1 MPFPIPPLPLPNVD
15 CLRDI
20 TGLDGRHYIIDLAR
34 AFPPESPRGVPHL
47 STQEYSIGQ
56 KVFATYKSK
65 SKTTGSFQLA
75 TIVFV
80 HDPTNPNP
88 YVLQGERMYDV
99 IFQVDK
105 SLAFKVPQSK
115 IRNGQQSIFWRLL
128 RPEFVKHRGRSL
140 IEKYSTDSKI
150 HETSEGAVTYS
161 GFEVRGPSGRNIDPL
176 EGSVL
181 HSIDASKI
189 PSSATASAHISQSM
203 QEEGSSKNYGQF
215 REVRKIEGAQISCIE
230 RHEIPQHQQQQ
241 HYQQQQQQQQQQH
254 QHHSHIKEQQAPS
267 SSSCLPQSSSGAA
280 DTGYV
285 SSYTAAEQL
294 FEYQATPQSMNICDT
309 RNQNSTYD
317 SLYSAAD
324 EICSGASLRS
334 EETNSGYKTNS
345 YSSSS
350 EEYSHHYRN
359 IYHNRNYFNYD
370 NYMLHASSGGDSSIC
385 NRNIDDERGGIGDE
399 SCSSDGINQQLERM
413 TQMHMGSPHVLDAI
427 GAGSCITD
435 SMGRPVTSRIS
446 HLLGATLTA
455 HPLCSSSTPS
465 SRRLPSPST
474 SAPQGAYHTVKTEC
488 RNVAPEYSPSYV
500 AAEQLFGYQATA
512 PESAT
517 PLAQTASALTDD
529 KLLLN
534 GIRNGLVRSRSEDRS
549 TYSQV
554 TASSSI
560 IRALE
565 GASNGPISDTNSS
578 HDNNNNKTDEETSVM
593 TRMHDTP
600 TLIRSVG
607 ASEEPWQRRG
617 RSGSLDTASA
627 RARKRTQARL
637 LSVSNIAMKALE
649 GEGESS
655 KEQKADALVISGGV
669 ETILSSA
676 TSGLLIVCKG
686 DDRDTLHHRTVDI
699 GSQSSV
705 MPSEDMT
712 RSAASKDPP
721 PLSADSLS
729 AFSGAHMIV

>member
-1 MPFPIPPLPLPNVD
+1 MLRYVLSYPIPPLPLPNIN
-15 CLRDI
+15 CLPYI

-56 KVFATYKSK
+56 KVFATFKSK

-140 IEKYSTDSKI
+140 IEKYFTGSDI
-150 HETSEGAVTYS
+150 HETSEGAVTHS
-161 GFEVRGPSGRNIDPL
+161 GFEVRGSSRRNFDPL
-176 EGSVL
+176 EGSVQ
-181 HSIDASKI
+181 HSIDGSNV
-189 PSSATASAHISQSM
+189 PSSATASAHTTQFI
-203 QEEGSSKNYGQF
+203 QEEGSSKHYGQC
-215 REVRKIEGAQISCIE
+215 REVGKVMGAQVSCIK
-230 RHEIPQHQQQQ
+230 RHEVPQHQQQQ
-241 HYQQQQQQQQQQH
+241 QQH
-254 QHHSHIKEQQAPS
+254 HHHSHIKEQQAPS
-267 SSSCLPQSSSGAA
+267 SSSCPSASSSGAP

-285 SSYTAAEQL
+285 SSYTVAEQL
-294 FEYQATPQSMNICDT
+294 FEYQATPQSMNICDM

-317 SLYSAAD
+317 SMYSAAD
-324 EICSGASLRS
+324 EICSGASVRS
-334 EETNSGYKTNS
+334 EETSSGYKANS

-370 NYMLHASSGGDSSIC
+370 NYMLHASSGGDSGAC

-399 SCSSDGINQQLERM
+399 SYSSDGINQQQLERM
-413 TQMHMGSPHVLDAI
+413 TQMHMGAPHVLDAI
-427 GAGSCITD
+427 GCGSCFTD
-435 SMGRPVTSRIS
+435 SMGRPILSGIS
-446 HLLGATLTA
+446 HPLGALQT
-455 HPLCSSSTPS
+455 HRPLSFSSTPS
-465 SRRLPSPST
+465 SLCLPSPSIP
-474 SAPQGAYHTVKTEC
+474 APQDAYNTVKIEC
-488 RNVAPEYSPSYV
+488 WNVAPEYSPSYM

-512 PESAT
+512 PESTT
-517 PLAQTASALTDD
+517 PIAQPASALTDD

-578 HDNNNNKTDEETSVM
+578 HDNNNNKTDEETSVI
-593 TRMHDTP
+593 TRMYDTP
-600 TLIRSVG
+600 TLIWSVG

-627 RARKRTQARL
+627 RARKRTHARL
-637 LSVSNIAMKALE
+637 LSVSNVAMKALE
-649 GEGESS
+649 GEGEAS
-655 KEQKADALVISGGV
+655 KEKIADDVAVSRGV
-669 ETILSSA
+669 RVTQNAA
-676 TSGLLIVCKG
+676 TNGLLKECKG
-686 DDRDTLHHRTVDI
+686 DDRDSLHHRTVDI
-699 GSQSSV
+699 GNQSSV
-705 MPSEDMT
+705 MPSEDVT

-729 AFSGAHMIV
+729 AFSGAYVII